1 MNKPFSIIVEETK
14 QELISVINKSN
25 LHPTALEMIV
35 KDIYL
40 EINRLSTE
48 TKTKEREQY
57 IQASLVEASQNAI
70 EDDSVDK
77 VVVEPTEK

>member
-14 QELISVINKSN
+14 QELIKVINKSN

-40 EINRLSTE
+40 ELNRLSTE
-48 TKTKEREQY
+48 TKTREREQY

-70 EDDSVDK
+70 ENEFTDEVE
-77 VVVEPTEK
+77 VEPTEK